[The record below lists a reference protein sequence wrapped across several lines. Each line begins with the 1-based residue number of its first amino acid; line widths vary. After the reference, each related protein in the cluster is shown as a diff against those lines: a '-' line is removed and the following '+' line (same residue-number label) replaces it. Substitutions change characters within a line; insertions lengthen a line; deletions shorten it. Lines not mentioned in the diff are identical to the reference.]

1 MAGSGGKKNIVPCL
15 VWVQQGCAKQNPDK
29 VSLNKEELQKIIQKT
44 QNELD
49 DKADESEE
57 ENARDLDGNT
67 QDSEDEFESA
77 MRKAENM
84 AASIKH
90 KKAKQTV
97 KRKHID
103 ENDEQEDDIVKKYG
117 LDDYDN
123 EDLRKSSSFDFYHPR
138 EQRPS
143 ANSCHII
150 LSFADPYITL
160 KDDIDSDDEDFVLK
174 PTDNLLA
181 IGKVTE
187 EAAVL
192 EVHIYNEEMNNL
204 FIHHDY
210 ILPTIPL
217 VLEWLDYDI
226 ADGQK
231 GNFVAM
237 GTMEPDIGIW
247 DLDVV
252 DSLEPVAVLAGTKHS
267 KKKKL
272 KKKDALVDGHTDS
285 VLDLSWN
292 KNVRN
297 VLASA
302 SADHTVC
309 LWDLAEGKVVSSLK
323 HHEKEVQCVSWH
335 PVESQSLLTGSF
347 DNFAAVVDCRSP
359 KENVK
364 KWEFD
369 GEVERCIWNHFCP
382 FNFLVSTDKGLLY
395 EVDVRHS
402 KPLFTL
408 SAHEQAVTGI
418 SLSSQIPGL
427 LVTTSPDKHLKVWDI
442 QDSKPSLVLS
452 RNLKLDVLHCV
463 ASNPDHPFVFAVGAN
478 RDFKVWDI
486 RESAA
491 VRRHFLTRMPAPM
504 AAECAEDAEDL
515 PGDAAADAM
524 ENLNMEDEEDA
535 AEEEEM
541 LAGDRGESKTSK
553 LAQGGDKTGKKK
565 KKKKKKKK
573 VPAAKG
579 E

>member
-1 MAGSGGKKNIVPCL
+1 MAVSGGKKNIVPCL

-29 VSLNKEELQKIIQKT
+29 VSLNKEELEKIIKKT
-44 QNELD
+44 QNDLD
-49 DKADESEE
+49 ERGEESGE
-57 ENARDLDGNT
+57 ENSRNLGEST
-67 QDSEDEFESA
+67 LDSEDEFELA
-77 MRKAENM
+77 MKKAENM
-84 AASIKH
+84 AASIK
-90 KKAKQTV
+90 KKKTKQTG
-97 KRKHID
+97 KRKHTD
-103 ENDEQEDDIVKKYG
+103 ESDEQEEDIVKKYG

-123 EDLRKSSSFDFYHPR
+123 EDLPTDLTLGIGGLTP
-138 EQRPS
+138 
-143 ANSCHII
+143 
-150 LSFADPYITL
+150 FASNDEDPYITL
-160 KDDIDSDDEDFVLK
+160 KDDVDSDDEDFVLK
-174 PTDNLLA
+174 PTDNLLT

-192 EVHIYNEEMNNL
+192 EVHIYNEEMNSL

-226 ADGQK
+226 ADGQR

-252 DSLEPVAVLAGTKHS
+252 DSLEPVAVLEGTKQS
-267 KKKKL
+267 KKKKI

-347 DNFAAVVDCRSP
+347 DNFAAVVDCRNP

-364 KWEFD
+364 KWQFD
-369 GEVERCIWNHFCP
+369 GEVERCLWNHFCP

-408 SAHEQAVTGI
+408 SAHEQAVTGV

-452 RNLKLDVLHCV
+452 RNLKLDILHCV

-491 VRRHFLTRMPAPM
+491 VRRHFLSRMPAPM
-504 AAECAEDAEDL
+504 AAACAEDAEDL
-515 PGDAAADAM
+515 PGDAAAEAM

-541 LAGDRGESKTSK
+541 LAGDRGDSKASK
-553 LAQGGDKTGKKK
+553 RAQGGDKTGKKK
-565 KKKKKKKK
+565 KKKKKKK

>member
-1 MAGSGGKKNIVPCL
+1 MSSVSGSKKNIVPCL

-29 VSLNKEELQKIIQKT
+29 VSLNKDELQKIIQKT
-44 QNELD
+44 QNDLD
-49 DKADESEE
+49 DKMEESEE
-57 ENARDLDGNT
+57 ENSEEST
-67 QDSEDEFESA
+67 KDSDFELA
-77 MRKAENM
+77 KKKAENM
-84 AASIKH
+84 AASIK
-90 KKAKQTV
+90 KKKTKQAA
-97 KRKHID
+97 KRKHTD
-103 ENDEQEDDIVKKYG
+103 GSDEQDDDGGDDIIKKYG

-123 EDLRKSSSFDFYHPR
+123 EDLPTDLTLGIGGLTP
-138 EQRPS
+138 
-143 ANSCHII
+143 
-150 LSFADPYITL
+150 FASNDEDPYITL
-160 KDDIDSDDEDFVLK
+160 KNDVDSDDEDFVLK

-181 IGKVTE
+181 VGKVTE

-217 VLEWLDYDI
+217 VLEWLDYDV

-252 DSLEPVAVLAGTKHS
+252 DSLEPVAVLEGTRHS
-267 KKKKL
+267 KKKKM
-272 KKKDALVDGHTDS
+272 KKKDALVQGHTDS

-347 DNFAAVVDCRSP
+347 DTFAAVIDCRNPS
-359 KENVK
+359 ENVK
-364 KWEFD
+364 KWQFD
-369 GEVERCIWNHFCP
+369 GEVERCLWNHFCP

-408 SAHEQAVTGI
+408 SAHEQAVTGV

-427 LVTTSPDKHLKVWDI
+427 LVTTSSDKHLKVWDI

-452 RNLKLDVLHCV
+452 RNLKLDILHC
-463 ASNPDHPFVFAVGAN
+463 ASSNPDHPFVFAVGAN
-478 RDFKVWDI
+478 KDFKVWDI

-491 VRRHFLTRMPAPM
+491 VRRHFLSRMPAPM

-524 ENLNMEDEEDA
+524 ENLNMEDDEDA

-541 LAGDRGESKTSK
+541 LAGDRGGNKASKSG
-553 LAQGGDKTGKKK
+553 AGGDKTGKKK

-573 VPAAKG
+573 MPAANG

>member
-1 MAGSGGKKNIVPCL
+1 MSADSGSKKNIVPCL
-15 VWVQQGCAKQNPDK
+15 VWVKQGCAKQNPDK
-29 VSLNKEELQKIIQKT
+29 VTLNKEELQKIIKKT

-49 DKADESEE
+49 DKIDDSEE
-57 ENARDLDGNT
+57 ENESKVR
-67 QDSEDEFESA
+67 EDNGDEEYESA
-77 MRKAENM
+77 LRKAQNM
-84 AASIKH
+84 AASIK
-90 KKAKQTV
+90 KKKQEQTV
-97 KRKHID
+97 KRKHA
-103 ENDEQEDDIVKKYG
+103 NDNDEDDIVKKYG
-117 LDDYDN
+117 LHDYDD
-123 EDLRKSSSFDFYHPR
+123 EDL
-138 EQRPS
+138 PS
-143 ANSCHII
+143 DMTLGIGG
-150 LSFADPYITL
+150 LTPFASNDEDPYITL
-160 KDDIDSDDEDFVLK
+160 KNDVDSDDEDFVLK

-181 IGKVTE
+181 LGRVTE

-192 EVHIYNEEMNNL
+192 EVHIYNEELNNL

-217 VLEWLDYDI
+217 ILEWLDYDV

-252 DSLEPVAVLAGTKHS
+252 DSLEPVAVLEGVKKS
-267 KKKKL
+267 KKKKKM
-272 KKKDALVDGHTDS
+272 KKRDVLAEGHRDS

-302 SADHTVC
+302 SADSTVC
-309 LWDLAEGKVVSSLK
+309 LWDLSEGKAVSKLT
-323 HHEKEVQCVSWH
+323 HHEKEVQCVNWH

-347 DNFAAVVDCRSP
+347 DNTAAVIDCRSP
-359 KENVK
+359 EENVK
-364 KWEFD
+364 KWTFD
-369 GEVERCIWNHFCP
+369 GEVERALWNHFCP

-395 EVDVRHS
+395 EVDVRQT

-408 SAHEQAVTGI
+408 SAHEQAVTGV

-427 LVTTSPDKHLKVWDI
+427 LVTASPDKHLKVWDI
-442 QDSKPSLVLS
+442 QGSKPSLVLS

-463 ASNPDHPFVFAVGAN
+463 SSNPDHPFVFAVGAN

-491 VRRHFLTRMPAPM
+491 VRRHFLSRMPAPL
-504 AAECAEDAEDL
+504 AAECADDEVDL
-515 PGDAAADAM
+515 PGDSAADAM
-524 ENLNMEDEEDA
+524 ENLNMDDEDA

-541 LAGDRGESKTSK
+541 LAGDRGGSVAGKSSH
-553 LAQGGDKTGKKK
+553 GDKVGKKKKRKKK
-565 KKKKKKKK
+565 KKKM
-573 VPAAKG
+573 AAANP